1 MLRGESVNINKLL
14 RDIAV
19 RLEKKTDGLFSCDVK
34 AQRQYIEKLGEP
46 ADEAERSF
54 FQYKCQMKLNRPFI
68 SFLMNVSSLPMALLY
83 WFKGSSEVHDVDKK
97 DAVFFRDGKPDNI
110 LPSSLKKEFHAIESN
125 PDDGFSLTNDDKK
138 YIKKL
143 IKRYPLSWHFV
154 LKCLIKIGKY
164 SFAVKKYSPDA
175 IIVCA
180 EYSFTSSVLTDYCRA
195 FGIKHIDIM
204 HGEKL
209 YYIRDSFFKFD
220 RCYVWNDYYRDLLS
234 SLKADKEQ
242 FASEIPDSLCFGDST
257 VRKDRYDYTYYL
269 AAENDAVLDRIAQS
283 LKVLSERGKRIA
295 VRPHPRYS
303 NPESVKKFFAFADIE
318 DVKSVSIEESLMQ
331 TGAAVSLYSTVL
343 NQALCN
349 SIPVVIDDVSNP
361 VKFEKLRELKYMLL
375 NKEHRLLSNEIGEE
389 L

>member
-19 RLEKKTDGLFSCDVK
+19 RLEKKTDGLFSCDVN

-83 WFKGSSEVHDVDKK
+83 WFKGSSDVLDVDKK

-110 LPSSLKKEFHAIESN
+110 LPSTLKKEFHDIESN
-125 PDDGFSLTNDDKK
+125 PTDGFSLTNDDKK

-154 LKCLIKIGKY
+154 LKCMIKIGKY
-164 SFAVKKYSPDA
+164 SFAIKKYSPDA

-209 YYIRDSFFKFD
+209 YYMRDSFFEFD
-220 RCYVWNDYYRDLLS
+220 RCYVWNDYYKDLLS

-242 FASEIPDSLCFGDST
+242 FAIEIPDSLCFGDSA

-269 AAENDAVLDRIAQS
+269 AAETDAVLDRIAQS
-283 LKVLSERGKRIA
+283 LKILSERGKRIA
-295 VRPHPRYS
+295 VRSHPRYS
-303 NPESVKKFFAFADIE
+303 NPESVKKFFGFADIE

-361 VKFEKLRELKYMLL
+361 AKFEKLRELKYMLL